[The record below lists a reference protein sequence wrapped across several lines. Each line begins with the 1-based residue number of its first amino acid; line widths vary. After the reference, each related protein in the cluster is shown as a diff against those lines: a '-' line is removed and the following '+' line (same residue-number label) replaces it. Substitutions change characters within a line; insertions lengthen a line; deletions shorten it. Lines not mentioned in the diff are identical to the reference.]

1 MSSEQADTTTR
12 RRSSALVVPEGKPA
26 FSQPL
31 ESELLVNEDEQLT
44 LECII
49 TGNPVPDLIW
59 LFNDRKIIIGK
70 IYQRKIETLNPHTV
84 RHQLII
90 DSKQKKVGVYKAQ
103 AQNTYGHT
111 ISTGHVKKSSQSLD
125 KQKKAAF
132 EESELQAPAPVPPR
146 RRSSVTA
153 PTNLEQT
160 QKPIIVQGLSIIQI
174 DLGSPCALTCKS
186 KYDTE
191 HQWIKDGQPITDQSS
206 KDGNIFT
213 KTDRSTDSNTHV
225 LNIKQFR
232 QENSG
237 NYELVLKNN
246 VGDINSQGR
255 LEMKGIPP
263 TFTLEPKTAAVV
275 KGKIAEFNCRVAGS
289 PKPEVNPKFSI
300 SHLINPI
307 SLGSMVSQW
316 KTTTFWWSNFYCRR
330 TWFKYSSY

>member
-111 ISTGHVKKSSQSLD
+111 ISTGHVKKSSQSID

-289 PKPEVNPKFSI
+289 PKPEVNPNFSI
-300 SHLINPI
+300 SHLINSI

>member
-1 MSSEQADTTTR
+1 MLSEQTGTATR

-26 FSQPL
+26 FAQLL

-49 TGNPVPDLIW
+49 TGNPLPDVSW
-59 LFNDRKIIIGK
+59 LLNDRKIIIGNV
-70 IYQRKIETLNPHTV
+70 YQRKIETLNPHTV
-84 RHQLII
+84 RHQLIV

-111 ISTGHVKKSSQSLD
+111 ISSCHVRKSAHSID
-125 KQKKAAF
+125 KQKRAAF
-132 EESELQAPAPVPPR
+132 EEAELQPPAPSPAR

-153 PTNLEQT
+153 PTNLESA
-160 QKPIIVQGLSIIQI
+160 QKPIVVQGLSILQI
-174 DLGSPCALTCKS
+174 DLGSPCAFTCKS
-186 KYDTE
+186 KFDTE
-191 HQWIKDGQPITDQSS
+191 HRWIKDGQPITDQTS
-206 KDGNIFT
+206 KDGNIFM
-213 KTDRSTDSNTHV
+213 KTERSTESNTHV
-225 LNIKQFR
+225 LNIKQFK

-246 VGDINSQGR
+246 VGEVNSQGR

-289 PKPEVNPKFSI
+289 PKPEVTSLHQSSLNQSFFFSRF
-300 SHLINPI
+300 N
-307 SLGSMVSQW
+307 GFSMENHCVLAVE
-316 KTTTFWWSNFYCRR
+316 FP
-330 TWFKYSSY
+330 SSKNVV